1 MARVHPEGWRELANA
16 GAAERELQTLG
27 QLAGGLPD
35 DYTIYH
41 GVHWTRIEQKGR
53 AIFGEID
60 FAIVGPTGKLLLI
73 EQKTG
78 FLHES
83 GDGLVKRYA
92 SGEKHVAFQMAR
104 STDALHARLRQFC
117 KGETTYVD
125 AVLYCP
131 DYTVKD
137 PGTAGIDPSRIID
150 AKRKDRLVA
159 TVLALL
165 PPAGPG
171 NEVLPSRDKVH
182 RFLGD
187 ILQLVPEVNA
197 FVSEAETLYTR
208 LSGGLAHWARRIDC
222 DPFRLRVVGTAGS
235 GKTQLALAVFRDA
248 VAAGLKPLFVC
259 YNRPLADHVGRIAP
273 QGGDVV
279 TYHQL
284 GDRVARALGQRPDF
298 GQPGAFARLEEALDA
313 WQPDE
318 ASRVDVLIVDEG
330 QDFQPGWATN
340 LLRLLRPQGRAWWLE
355 DPMQNLY
362 GRPAVPLPGWTS
374 LRSEVN
380 YRTPR
385 GIVDT
390 LNRMLPLPHPM
401 EPGSP
406 VDGYETEIL
415 TYADTAELIAKTIT
429 AVTRCIGLGF
439 RRSHVAVVTYRG
451 RDSSRLAPF
460 DRLGPYPLRAPT
472 GRYDLLG
479 NPTVTEGDVLI
490 DSVHRF
496 KGQAA
501 PCVVLTEIDFDTL
514 DERAVRRI
522 FVGATRAT
530 MKLVL
535 VASEASAKT
544 LQARLDG
551 WSSGLAGTMPIQP

>member
-1 MARVHPEGWRELANA
+1 MARVHPDGWRELANA
-16 GAAERELQTLG
+16 GAAERELQTLEH
-27 QLAGGLPD
+27 LANGLPD
-35 DYTIYH
+35 DFTVYH
-41 GVHWTRIEQKGR
+41 GVHWTRVDPGGH

-60 FAIVGPTGKLLLI
+60 FAIVGPTGRLLLI

-83 GDGLVKRYA
+83 EHGLVKRHA
-92 SGEKHVAFQMAR
+92 DGERRVAFHMAR
-104 STDALHARLRQFC
+104 STEGLHARLRQFC
-117 KGETTYVD
+117 KGEQTSVD
-125 AVLYCP
+125 ALLYCP

-137 PGTAGIDPSRIID
+137 PGSAGIDPSRIID
-150 AKRKDRLVA
+150 SRRKDRLVSI
-159 TVLALL
+159 VRSLL
-165 PPAGPG
+165 PGPDEA
-171 NEVLPSRDKVH
+171 NPVLPTRDRVH

-197 FVSEAETLYTR
+197 FVSEADTLYTR
-208 LSGGLAHWARRIDC
+208 LSGGLSQWARRIEC
-222 DPFRLRVVGTAGS
+222 DPFRLRVIGTAGS

-248 VAAGLKPLFVC
+248 LGEGLRPLFVC
-259 YNRPLADHVGRIAP
+259 YNRPLADHVARIAP
-273 QGGDVV
+273 QGGEVV

-284 GDRVARALGQRPDF
+284 GDRIARTLGQRPDF

-318 ASRVDVLIVDEG
+318 AARFDVLIVDEG
-330 QDFQPGWATN
+330 QDFQPGWAQN
-340 LLRLLRPQGRAWWLE
+340 LLRMLRPGGRAWWLE

-362 GRPAVPLPGWTS
+362 GRPEVTLPGWVT
-374 LRSEVN
+374 LRSGTN

-390 LNRMLPLPHPM
+390 LNRMLPMPYPM
-401 EPGSP
+401 EAGSP
-406 VDGYETEIL
+406 VDGYAFDLL
-415 TYADTAELIAKTIT
+415 TYADTADLVAKTT
-429 AVTRCIGLGF
+429 SAVTRCIGLGF
-439 RRSHVAVVTYRG
+439 RRSHIAVVTYRG
-451 RDSSRLAPF
+451 RESSRLAPLE
-460 DRLGPYPLRAPT
+460 RLGAYPLRAPT

-501 PCVVLTEIDFDTL
+501 PCVVLTEVDFDTL

-530 MKLVL
+530 MKLTMVVSEVSARVL
-535 VASEASAKT
+535 R
-544 LQARLDG
+544 ARLEG
-551 WSSGLAGTMPIQP
+551 